1 MLADDLGNWYG
12 RGLGLSYQYI
22 DTVIRSISLTAP
34 AELSLR
40 HIMRNDKLT
49 DIEQI
54 GIIFTSTYCRIWDKS
69 LAQCGYSHP
78 PVTRE
83 MLIKLMG
90 KTLDKIIQVIV
101 PAAADDVNFFQT
113 LDRNEREMMPELGGR
128 LYPGVSETIHELSD
142 HYRLF
147 MISNC
152 SSHGLPNFLRYTG
165 LETYITLSNG
175 DTNLDKAGNIEMMVK
190 RHGLKRPIYVGDT
203 QGDFDACEKACI
215 DFAFASY
222 GFGTVSNPP
231 HTLTK
236 FSDLPDILR
245 S

>member
-1 MLADDLGNWYG
+1 M
-12 RGLGLSYQYI
+12 
-22 DTVIRSISLTAP
+22 
-34 AELSLR
+34 
-40 HIMRNDKLT
+40 T
-49 DIEQI
+49 DSKYDS
-54 GIIFTSTYCRIWDKS
+54 IIFDMDGTLWDAVDSYCRIWDKS
-69 LAQCGYSHP
+69 LAQCGYSQP

-128 LYPGVSETIHELSD
+128 LYPGVTETIHELSG

-165 LETYITLSNG
+165 LETYITDTLSNG
-175 DTNLDKAGNIEMMVK
+175 DTSLDKAGNIEMMVK

-203 QGDFDACEKACI
+203 QGDFDACEKAGI

>member
-1 MLADDLGNWYG
+1 M
-12 RGLGLSYQYI
+12 
-22 DTVIRSISLTAP
+22 
-34 AELSLR
+34 
-40 HIMRNDKLT
+40 T
-49 DIEQI
+49 DSKYDS
-54 GIIFTSTYCRIWDKS
+54 IIFDMDGTLWDAVDSYCLIWDKS
-69 LAQCGYSHP
+69 LAQCGYSQP

-90 KTLDKIIQVIV
+90 KTLDKIIQIIV
-101 PAAADDVNFFQT
+101 PEAADDPVFFQT
-113 LDRNEREMMPELGGR
+113 LDRNEREMMPELSGR
-128 LYPGVSETIHELSD
+128 LYPGVTETIHKLSD

-165 LETYITLSNG
+165 LEPYITDTLSNG
-175 DTNLDKAGNIEMMVK
+175 DTNLDKAGNIELMVK

-203 QGDFDACEKACI
+203 QGDSDSCAKAGI

-222 GFGTVSNPP
+222 GFGTVSNPT

-236 FSDLPDILR
+236 LGDLPDILR

>member
-1 MLADDLGNWYG
+1 M
-12 RGLGLSYQYI
+12 
-22 DTVIRSISLTAP
+22 
-34 AELSLR
+34 
-40 HIMRNDKLT
+40 T
-49 DIEQI
+49 DSKYDS
-54 GIIFTSTYCRIWDKS
+54 IIFDMDGTLWDAVDSYCRIWDKS
-69 LAQCGYSHP
+69 LAQCGYSQP
-78 PVTRE
+78 SVTRE

-128 LYPGVSETIHELSD
+128 LYPGVTETIHELSG

-152 SSHGLPNFLRYTG
+152 SSHGLPNFLHYTG
-165 LETYITLSNG
+165 LETYITDTLSNG

-203 QGDFDACEKACI
+203 QGDFDACEKAGI